1 MKHTNSITNEKST
14 KDEILYRAL
23 YLIPP
28 KKGRYIVFDTETTG
42 LKKNDHIVE
51 LGAHE
56 IIDGKLTGG
65 QFHIYIRPRLQM
77 EEIVIRIHQITN
89 NYYNDFYQDIYQDD
103 KQNLINFIN
112 WVGDSLIFAHNATF
126 DLNALNLELKYWGLN
141 EFPIEKFRC
150 SMRIFKEVI
159 GRIEPYFDDKFIC
172 LEKCCRFFEL
182 NSNEKCF
189 HNALFDSFMTGRV
202 ICKLYEVLDTNLEL
216 QKELNY
222 NPNYSNKIENN
233 ENENK
238 LNINNNNKNENNINN
253 KNNNLEIKNK
263 NNIIEQNNENE
274 ESGNIIHELKSE
286 STSSTGVVDELT
298 EKSKEDK
305 INSQLD
311 NFELTY
317 QMIDDIYNELL

>member
-1 MKHTNSITNEKST
+1 MKHSNSISNEKST
-14 KDEILYRAL
+14 KDEKLYRTL

-28 KKGRYIVFDTETTG
+28 KKGRYIVLDTETTG
-42 LKKNDHIVE
+42 LKKNDHVVE

-56 IIDGKLTGG
+56 ILDGKLTGG
-65 QFHIYIRPRLQM
+65 QFHIYIRPRIQM

-89 NYYNDFYQDIYQDD
+89 NYYNDFYKDIYQDD

-112 WVGDSLIFAHNATF
+112 WVGHSLIFAHNATF
-126 DLNALNLELKYWGLN
+126 DLNAINLELKYWGLN

-150 SMRIFKEVI
+150 SMRIFKEII

-202 ICKLYEVLDTNLEL
+202 ICKLYEILDSNLEL

-222 NPNYSNKIENN
+222 NPNYSNEIDNYEN
-233 ENENK
+233 ENKNK
-238 LNINNNNKNENNINN
+238 LNINNENNNNKINN
-253 KNNNLEIKNK
+253 YELKNK
-263 NNIIEQNNENE
+263 NSILFQNNDD
-274 ESGNIIHELKSE
+274 ESGNMLHELKSE
-286 STSSTGVVDELT
+286 STSSTGGMDELT
-298 EKSKEDK
+298 EKNKEDK
-305 INSQLD
+305 FNTQLD

-317 QMIDDIYNELL
+317 EMIDDIYNELL

>member
-1 MKHTNSITNEKST
+1 MKHSNSLSNDKST
-14 KDEILYRAL
+14 KDEFLYKPL

-28 KKGRYIVFDTETTG
+28 KKGRYIVLDTETTG
-42 LKKNDHIVE
+42 LKKNDHVVE
-51 LGAHE
+51 LGACE
-56 IIDGKLTGG
+56 ILDGKLTGG
-65 QFHIYIRPRLQM
+65 QFHIYIRPRIQM

-89 NYYNDFYQDIYQDD
+89 NYYNDFYKDIYQDD

-126 DLNALNLELKYWGLN
+126 DLNAINLELKYWGLN

-150 SMRIFKEVI
+150 SMRIFKEII

-202 ICKLYEVLDTNLEL
+202 ICKLYEILDTNLEL

-222 NPNYSNKIENN
+222 NPNFTYNEINNYEN
-233 ENENK
+233 ENKNK
-238 LNINNNNKNENNINN
+238 LNINNENNIN
-253 KNNNLEIKNK
+253 KNNNYELKNK
-263 NNIIEQNNENE
+263 NSIFYQNNEND
-274 ESGNIIHELKSE
+274 ESGNMIHELKSE
-286 STSSTGVVDELT
+286 STSSTGGMDELT
-298 EKSKEDK
+298 EKNKEDK
-305 INSQLD
+305 FSSQLE

-317 QMIDDIYNELL
+317 ELIDDIYNELL

>member
-1 MKHTNSITNEKST
+1 MKQSSCLSNEKGS
-14 KDEILYRAL
+14 KDEILYKAL

-28 KKGRYIVFDTETTG
+28 KKGRYIVLDTETTG
-42 LKKNDHIVE
+42 LKKNDHVVE

-56 IIDGKLTGG
+56 ILDGKLTGG

-103 KQNLINFIN
+103 KQNLVNFIN

-141 EFPIEKFRC
+141 EFPLDKFRC
-150 SMRIFKEVI
+150 SMRIFKEII

-202 ICKLYEVLDTNLEL
+202 ICKLYEVLDNNLEL

-222 NPNYSNKIENN
+222 DPNCSNQVNNSEDENKFNTNNN
-233 ENENK
+233 EN
-238 LNINNNNKNENNINN
+238 IINN
-253 KNNNLEIKNK
+253 KNQNSEMHDKNS
-263 NNIIEQNNENE
+263 IIIQNNEME
-274 ESGNIIHELKSE
+274 ESGNMIHELKSE
-286 STSSTGVVDELT
+286 STSSTGGLDELT
-298 EKSKEDK
+298 EKCKEDR
-305 INSQLD
+305 INTQLD

-317 QMIDDIYNELL
+317 EMIDDIYNELL

>member
-1 MKHTNSITNEKST
+1 MKHSNSLSNDKST
-14 KDEILYRAL
+14 KDEILYRTL

-28 KKGRYIVFDTETTG
+28 KKGRYIVLDTETTG
-42 LKKNDHIVE
+42 LKKNDHVVE

-56 IIDGKLTGG
+56 ILDGKLTGG

-89 NYYNDFYQDIYQDD
+89 SYYNDFYQDIYQDD
-103 KQNLINFIN
+103 KQNLINFLN

-126 DLNALNLELKYWGLN
+126 DMSALNLELKFWGLK
-141 EFPIEKFRC
+141 EFPLEKFRC
-150 SMRIFKEVI
+150 SMRIFKEII

-202 ICKLYEVLDTNLEL
+202 ICKLYEILDTNLEL
-216 QKELNY
+216 QQELKY
-222 NPNYSNKIENN
+222 DPNGINTN
-233 ENENK
+233 EVENK
-238 LNINNNNKNENNINN
+238 LNNNENNIN
-253 KNNNLEIKNK
+253 KNNNYEIKNK
-263 NNIIEQNNENE
+263 NSIIYQNNEIE
-274 ESGNIIHELKSE
+274 ESGNMIHELKSE
-286 STSSTGVVDELT
+286 STSSTGGIDELT
-298 EKSKEDK
+298 EKNKEDK
-305 INSQLD
+305 INQLE

-317 QMIDDIYNELL
+317 EMIDDIYNELL

>member
-1 MKHTNSITNEKST
+1 MKQIRSLSNEKST
-14 KDEILYRAL
+14 RDEILYKTL

-28 KKGRYIVFDTETTG
+28 KKGRYIVLDTETTG
-42 LKKNDHIVE
+42 LKKNDHVVE

-56 IIDGKLTGG
+56 ILDGKLTGG
-65 QFHIYIRPRLQM
+65 QFHIYIRPRIQM

-112 WVGDSLIFAHNATF
+112 WVGDSIIFAHNATF
-126 DLNALNLELKYWGLN
+126 DMSALNLELKFWGLN
-141 EFPIEKFRC
+141 EFPLEKFRC
-150 SMRIFKEVI
+150 SMRIFKEII

-202 ICKLYEVLDTNLEL
+202 ICKLYEILDTNLEL
-216 QKELNY
+216 QQELKY
-222 NPNYSNKIENN
+222 DPNYTGQIESF
-233 ENENK
+233 ELKNK
-238 LNINNNNKNENNINN
+238 LDINN
-253 KNNNLEIKNK
+253 KNNK
-263 NNIIEQNNENE
+263 NNNKDKNYDLKNNNCEIEET
-274 ESGNIIHELKSE
+274 GNMSHELKSE
-286 STSSTGVVDELT
+286 LTSSTGAIDELS
-298 EKSKEDK
+298 EKNKEDR
-305 INSQLD
+305 INSQLE

-317 QMIDDIYNELL
+317 EMINDIYNELF

>member
-1 MKHTNSITNEKST
+1 MKQSSNIPNEKGT
-14 KDEILYRAL
+14 KDEILYKSL

-28 KKGRYIVFDTETTG
+28 KKGRYIVLDTETTG
-42 LKKNDHIVE
+42 LKKNDHVVE

-56 IIDGKLTGG
+56 IIDGKLSGG

-89 NYYNDFYQDIYQDD
+89 NYYNDFYQDIYEDD
-103 KQNLINFIN
+103 KQNLTNFIN

-141 EFPIEKFRC
+141 EFPLEKFRC
-150 SMRIFKEVI
+150 SMRIFKEII

-202 ICKLYEVLDTNLEL
+202 ICKLYEVLDNNIEL
-216 QKELNY
+216 QKELKYDPNCSNDVNNY
-222 NPNYSNKIENN
+222 EDDH
-233 ENENK
+233 K
-238 LNINNNNKNENNINN
+238 LNINNNENNINN
-253 KNNNLEIKNK
+253 KNNNSEINNK
-263 NNIIEQNNENE
+263 NSIIDQNNEIE
-274 ESGNIIHELKSE
+274 DSGNMLHELKSE
-286 STSSTGVVDELT
+286 STSSTGGLDELT
-298 EKSKEDK
+298 EKCKEDK
-305 INSQLD
+305 FNLQLD

-317 QMIDDIYNELL
+317 EMIDDIYNELL

>member
-1 MKHTNSITNEKST
+1 MKHTNSLANEKST
-14 KDEILYRAL
+14 KDEVLYRAL

-28 KKGRYIVFDTETTG
+28 KKGRYIVLDTETTG

-56 IIDGKLTGG
+56 ILDGKLTGG

-141 EFPIEKFRC
+141 EFPLEKFRC
-150 SMRIFKEVI
+150 SMRIFKEII

-182 NSNEKCF
+182 KSNEKSF
-189 HNALFDSFMTGRV
+189 HNALFDAFMTGRV
-202 ICKLYEVLDTNLEL
+202 ICKLYEVLDSDQEL
-216 QKELNY
+216 QKELK
-222 NPNYSNKIENN
+222 YSPEKSNEVDNSEKENIVNNNN
-233 ENENK
+233 ENNSNK
-238 LNINNNNKNENNINN
+238 DNNY
-253 KNNNLEIKNK
+253 EIKNK
-263 NNIIEQNNENE
+263 NSLIYQNNENE
-274 ESGNIIHELKSE
+274 ESGNLLHELKSE
-286 STSSTGVVDELT
+286 STSSTGGVDELT
-298 EKSKEDK
+298 EKFKEDK

-317 QMIDDIYNELL
+317 EMIDDIYNELL

>member
-1 MKHTNSITNEKST
+1 MKHSNSLSNDKST
-14 KDEILYRAL
+14 KDEFLYKTL

-28 KKGRYIVFDTETTG
+28 KKGRYIVLDTETTG
-42 LKKNDHIVE
+42 LKKNDHVVE
-51 LGAHE
+51 LGACE
-56 IIDGKLTGG
+56 ILDGKLTGG
-65 QFHIYIRPRLQM
+65 QFHIYIRPRIQM

-89 NYYNDFYQDIYQDD
+89 NYYNDFYKDIYQDD

-126 DLNALNLELKYWGLN
+126 DLNAINLELKYWGLN

-150 SMRIFKEVI
+150 SMRIFKEII

-202 ICKLYEVLDTNLEL
+202 ICKLYEILDTNLEL

-222 NPNYSNKIENN
+222 NPNFSYNEINNYEN
-233 ENENK
+233 ENKNK
-238 LNINNNNKNENNINN
+238 LNINNENNIN
-253 KNNNLEIKNK
+253 KNNNYELKNK
-263 NNIIEQNNENE
+263 NRILDQNNERD
-274 ESGNIIHELKSE
+274 ESGNMIHELKSE
-286 STSSTGVVDELT
+286 STSSTGGMDELT
-298 EKSKEDK
+298 EKNKEDK
-305 INSQLD
+305 FSSQLD

-317 QMIDDIYNELL
+317 EMIDDIYNELL

>member
-1 MKHTNSITNEKST
+1 MKHTNSLPNEKST

-28 KKGRYIVFDTETTG
+28 KKGRYIVLDTETTG
-42 LKKNDHIVE
+42 LKKNDHVVE

-56 IIDGKLTGG
+56 ILDGKLTGG

-103 KQNLINFIN
+103 KQNLVNFIN

-126 DLNALNLELKYWGLN
+126 DMNAINLELKYWGLN
-141 EFPIEKFRC
+141 EFPIKKFRC
-150 SMRIFKEVI
+150 SMRIFKEII

-182 NSNEKCF
+182 NSNEKMF

-202 ICKLYEVLDTNLEL
+202 ICKLYEVLETNLEI
-216 QKELNY
+216 QNELNY
-222 NPNYSNKIENN
+222 KSNYSNEEVLDNK
-233 ENENK
+233 NK
-238 LNINNNNKNENNINN
+238 LNDNENNNNKNNNYD
-253 KNNNLEIKNK
+253 IKNK
-263 NNIIEQNNENE
+263 NNIILPNNEME
-274 ESGNIIHELKSE
+274 ESGNMIHELKSE
-286 STSSTGVVDELT
+286 STSSTGGLDEMT
-298 EKSKEDK
+298 EKNKEDK
-305 INSQLD
+305 INSQLE
-311 NFELTY
+311 NCELTY
-317 QMIDDIYNELL
+317 EMIEDIYNELL

>member
-1 MKHTNSITNEKST
+1 MKQSSSLSNEKGS
-14 KDEILYRAL
+14 KDEILYKAL

-28 KKGRYIVFDTETTG
+28 KKGRYIVLDTETTG
-42 LKKNDHIVE
+42 LKKNDHVVE

-56 IIDGKLTGG
+56 ILDGKLTGG

-89 NYYNDFYQDIYQDD
+89 NYYNDFYQDIYEDD
-103 KQNLINFIN
+103 KQNLVNFIN

-141 EFPIEKFRC
+141 EFPLDKFRC
-150 SMRIFKEVI
+150 SMRIFKEII

-202 ICKLYEVLDTNLEL
+202 ICKLYEVLDNNLEL

-222 NPNYSNKIENN
+222 DPNCSNQVNISDDENKLSVNNN
-233 ENENK
+233 ENI
-238 LNINNNNKNENNINN
+238 IND
-253 KNNNLEIKNK
+253 KNK
-263 NNIIEQNNENE
+263 NSEIHDKNSIIIQNNEME
-274 ESGNIIHELKSE
+274 ESGNMIHELKSE
-286 STSSTGVVDELT
+286 STSSTGGLDELT
-298 EKSKEDK
+298 EKCKEDR
-305 INSQLD
+305 INSQLE

-317 QMIDDIYNELL
+317 EMIDDIYNELL

>member
-1 MKHTNSITNEKST
+1 MKHSNSLSNDKST
-14 KDEILYRAL
+14 KDEFLYKTL

-28 KKGRYIVFDTETTG
+28 KKGRYIVLDTETTG
-42 LKKNDHIVE
+42 LKKNDHVVE

-56 IIDGKLTGG
+56 ILDGKLTGG
-65 QFHIYIRPRLQM
+65 QFHIYIRPRIQM

-89 NYYNDFYQDIYQDD
+89 NYYNDFYKDIYQDD

-126 DLNALNLELKYWGLN
+126 DLNAINLELKYWGLN

-150 SMRIFKEVI
+150 SMRIFKEII

-172 LEKCCRFFEL
+172 LEKCCMFFEL

-202 ICKLYEVLDTNLEL
+202 ICKLYEILDTNLEL

-222 NPNYSNKIENN
+222 NPNFSYNDNNNCEN
-233 ENENK
+233 ENKNK
-238 LNINNNNKNENNINN
+238 LNINNENIN
-253 KNNNLEIKNK
+253 KNNNYELKNK
-263 NNIIEQNNENE
+263 NSILCQNNEID
-274 ESGNIIHELKSE
+274 ESGNMIHELKSE
-286 STSSTGVVDELT
+286 STSSTGGMDELT
-298 EKSKEDK
+298 EKNKEDK
-305 INSQLD
+305 FNSQLD

-317 QMIDDIYNELL
+317 EMIDDIYNELL

>member
-1 MKHTNSITNEKST
+1 MKHSNSVSNDKST
-14 KDEILYRAL
+14 KDEILYRTL

-28 KKGRYIVFDTETTG
+28 KKGRYIVLDTETTG
-42 LKKNDHIVE
+42 LKKNDHVVE

-56 IIDGKLTGG
+56 IMDGKLTGG

-103 KQNLINFIN
+103 KQNLINFLT

-126 DLNALNLELKYWGLN
+126 DMSALNFELKFWGLK
-141 EFPIEKFRC
+141 EFPLEQFRC
-150 SMRIFKEVI
+150 SMRIFKEII

-202 ICKLYEVLDTNLEL
+202 ICKLYEILDTNIEL
-216 QKELNY
+216 QKELKY
-222 NPNYSNKIENN
+222 DPNFN
-233 ENENK
+233 EGDNK
-238 LNINNNNKNENNINN
+238 LINNNENNIN
-253 KNNNLEIKNK
+253 KNNNYELKNK
-263 NNIIEQNNENE
+263 NSIIYQNNEIE
-274 ESGNIIHELKSE
+274 ESGNMIQELKSE
-286 STSSTGVVDELT
+286 STSSTGGLDELT
-298 EKSKEDK
+298 EKNKEDK
-305 INSQLD
+305 INTQLEKLEH
-311 NFELTY
+311 FELTY
-317 QMIDDIYNELL
+317 EMIDDIFNLL

>member
-1 MKHTNSITNEKST
+1 MKQNNSLSNEKLT
-14 KDEILYRAL
+14 KDEILYKTL

-28 KKGRYIVFDTETTG
+28 KKGRYIVLDTETTG
-42 LKKNDHIVE
+42 LKKNDHVVE

-56 IIDGKLTGG
+56 ILDGKLTGG
-65 QFHIYIRPRLQM
+65 QFHIYIRPRIQM

-112 WVGDSLIFAHNATF
+112 WVGDSIIFAHNATF
-126 DLNALNLELKYWGLN
+126 DMSALNLELKFWGLN
-141 EFPIEKFRC
+141 EFPLEKFRC
-150 SMRIFKEVI
+150 SMRIFKEII

-202 ICKLYEVLDTNLEL
+202 ICKLYEILDTNLEL
-216 QKELNY
+216 QRELNY
-222 NPNYSNKIENN
+222 DPNYTGQIESF
-233 ENENK
+233 ELKNK
-238 LNINNNNKNENNINN
+238 LDINN
-253 KNNNLEIKNK
+253 KNDENNNKDKNYDLK
-263 NNIIEQNNENE
+263 NNNSEIEET
-274 ESGNIIHELKSE
+274 GNMSHELKSE
-286 STSSTGVVDELT
+286 LTSSTGAIDELS
-298 EKSKEDK
+298 EKNKEDR
-305 INSQLD
+305 INSQLE

-317 QMIDDIYNELL
+317 EMINDIYNELF

>member
-1 MKHTNSITNEKST
+1 MKHTNSLPNEKST

-28 KKGRYIVFDTETTG
+28 KKGRYIVLDTETTG
-42 LKKNDHIVE
+42 LKKNDHVVE

-56 IIDGKLTGG
+56 ILDGKLTGG

-103 KQNLINFIN
+103 KQNLVNFIN

-126 DLNALNLELKYWGLN
+126 DMNAINLELKYWGLN
-141 EFPIEKFRC
+141 EFPIDKFRC
-150 SMRIFKEVI
+150 SMRIFKEII

-182 NSNEKCF
+182 NSNEKMF

-202 ICKLYEVLDTNLEL
+202 ICKLYEVLETNLEI
-216 QKELNY
+216 QNELNY
-222 NPNYSNKIENN
+222 KSNYSNEEVLDNK
-233 ENENK
+233 NK
-238 LNINNNNKNENNINN
+238 LNDNENNNNKNNNYD
-253 KNNNLEIKNK
+253 IKNK
-263 NNIIEQNNENE
+263 NNIILPNNEME
-274 ESGNIIHELKSE
+274 ESGNMIHELKSE
-286 STSSTGVVDELT
+286 STSSTGGLDEMT
-298 EKSKEDK
+298 EKNKEDK
-305 INSQLD
+305 INSQLE
-311 NFELTY
+311 NCELTY
-317 QMIDDIYNELL
+317 EMIEDIYNELL

>member
-1 MKHTNSITNEKST
+1 MKHSNSLSNDKST
-14 KDEILYRAL
+14 KDEFLYKTL

-28 KKGRYIVFDTETTG
+28 KKGRYIVLDTETTG
-42 LKKNDHIVE
+42 LKKNDHVVE
-51 LGAHE
+51 LGACE
-56 IIDGKLTGG
+56 ILDGKLTGG
-65 QFHIYIRPRLQM
+65 QFHIYIRPRIQM

-89 NYYNDFYQDIYQDD
+89 NYYNDFYKDIYQDD

-126 DLNALNLELKYWGLN
+126 DLNAINLELKYWGLN

-150 SMRIFKEVI
+150 SMRIFKEII

-202 ICKLYEVLDTNLEL
+202 ICKLYEILDTNLEL

-222 NPNYSNKIENN
+222 NPNFSYNEINNYEN
-233 ENENK
+233 ENKNK
-238 LNINNNNKNENNINN
+238 LNINNENNIN
-253 KNNNLEIKNK
+253 KNNNYELKNK
-263 NNIIEQNNENE
+263 NSILDQNNESD
-274 ESGNIIHELKSE
+274 ESGNMIHELKSE
-286 STSSTGVVDELT
+286 STSSTGGMDELT
-298 EKSKEDK
+298 EKNKEDK
-305 INSQLD
+305 FSSQLD

-317 QMIDDIYNELL
+317 EMIDDIYNELL